1 MTRWT
6 VTAKRVER
14 VDALSQ
20 RLILVCERAG
30 CIRFE
35 AVVTGKTFD
44 EKQVPAVPGSSF
56 TPFRA

>member
-44 EKQVPAVPGSSF
+44 EKQVGDEVELNTDGG
-56 TPFRA
+56 RR